1 MAGNSA
7 YKRHSSDI
15 LYMLHFMGMSDEQW
29 LFHDSAYN
37 PRRLNF
43 YSHSVQ
49 GTCLL
54 AAILTSSMASPQLRD
69 HMVSAWEAVSS
80 TVPVRSARS
89 RACNRHIGS

>member
-37 PRRLNF
+37 PET
-43 YSHSVQ
+43 VK
-49 GTCLL
+49 LL
-54 AAILTSSMASPQLRD
+54 LP
-69 HMVSAWEAVSS
+69 
-80 TVPVRSARS
+80 
-89 RACNRHIGS
+89 